1 MILVSSFLGFPIES
15 RGRLQLNCGPQKKAR
30 RPSLVYDG
38 RGFLFELGAYYLI
51 DNSRDLF
58 R

>member
-1 MILVSSFLGFPIES
+1 MISVSSFLGFPIEFPWIRKNIS
-15 RGRLQLNCGPQKKAR
+15 PQKKAR

-38 RGFLFELGAYYLI
+38 RGFLFELGTYYLI

>member
-1 MILVSSFLGFPIES
+1 MIPVSSFLGFPIEFPWIRKNIS
-15 RGRLQLNCGPQKKAR
+15 PQKKAR

-38 RGFLFELGAYYLI
+38 RGFLFELGTYYLI